1 MLNSTTLQFLT
12 DLKQNNNKEWFD
24 ANRKRYESAKAD
36 YHQLAQTLINEA
48 KRINPVFEH
57 LQVKDCVFRINR
69 DIRFSTD
76 KSPYKTNFGIV
87 LQPLGKRLQAAAYYC
102 HIDPSECF
110 VGGGIWHPEAP
121 IVKKIR
127 EEIDYDFKGFK
138 KILDSTDFKKTF
150 GDLDVEE
157 GQKLQRPPK
166 GYDDANPAIEYL
178 KLKSF
183 TTSAPID
190 VTLMTTPKFKDIVTE
205 NFKVITP
212 FIDFLNKA
220 ITA

>member
-1 MLNSTTLQFLT
+1 MLNPETLQFLT

-36 YHQLAQTLINEA
+36 YHQFTQTLIIEA
-48 KRINPVFEH
+48 QAINPIFEH

-69 DIRFSTD
+69 DIRFSKD

-102 HIDPSECF
+102 HIDPNECF
-110 VGGGIWHPEAP
+110 VGGGIWQPEAALM
-121 IVKKIR
+121 KKIR
-127 EEIDYDFKGFK
+127 EEIDYNFKGFK
-138 KILDSTDFKKTF
+138 AIIDNPTFKSIFKE
-150 GDLDVEE
+150 LDVEE

-166 GYDDANPAIEYL
+166 GYDESNPAIEYL

-183 TTSAPID
+183 TASAHID
-190 VTLMTTPKFKDIVTE
+190 VKMMTSPKLKDAVIEKFKAIA
-205 NFKVITP
+205 P
-212 FIDFLNKA
+212 YIDFLNKA
-220 ITA
+220 ILA